1 MKYKLLTLISFIVFS
16 TSCQT
21 TQKDSNIEVINSEK
35 LKTLIKNDGVQFVDV
50 RTMAEFK
57 ENNIQGAENIVFDE
71 NFASKLDKFDKDK
84 PIVIYC
90 RSGRRSAASA
100 KILDK
105 NGFSKIYDLDGGILK
120 WIEEGNEV
128 N

>member
-120 WIEEGNEV
+120 WIEEGNEL